1 MKKSVQIIIML
12 AIVAIAFAG
21 CTPEPEPLNGLSMSR
36 PAKYELTAD
45 GDLPVKVN
53 IAFIGRM
60 NQTGGYTETDP
71 QPYYI
76 EAKTP
81 WEYAMM
87 TCKDF
92 TYSLL
97 AEIIDTTN
105 AVLTARIIIDG
116 NTVAE
121 DTGQSILLNFEE

>member
-21 CTPEPEPLNGLSMSR
+21 CTQEPLNGLSMSR

-45 GDLPVKVN
+45 GDLPIKVN
-53 IAFIGRM
+53 ITFIGRM

-71 QPYYI
+71 QPNTI

-81 WEYAMM
+81 WEYTML
-87 TCKDF
+87 TCKDC
-92 TYSLL
+92 TYFLS

-105 AVLTARIIIDG
+105 AVLTARVIIDG

-121 DTGQSILLNFEE
+121 DTGQNILLNFEE